1 MLGITVEMKH
11 RNWGDECLGL
21 WGGRGEQVERSAG
34 GRVLTQKLSACLK
47 PASALPGK
55 EAALRSTLILLRA
68 AKCLVE
74 RARVL
79 QQTGEGWKQT
89 RQCADSKLTLLPT
102 LPLQLHN
109 NPARFNPEQNNP
121 GSVRETFISNS
132 EGGEKQTRNGV
143 SNLQCEI
150 MRRICIYHE
159 LCLEKC
165 CTQAGGEFAQGEFLG
180 EHTLETG
187 SRVNV

>member
-1 MLGITVEMKH
+1 MS
-11 RNWGDECLGL
+11 
-21 WGGRGEQVERSAG
+21 Q
-34 GRVLTQKLSACLK
+34 
-47 PASALPGK
+47 ASFSFAWEGSSPTEYLDPSQGSK
-55 EAALRSTLILLRA
+55 MP
-68 AKCLVE
+68 C
-74 RARVL
+74 
-79 QQTGEGWKQT
+79 GEGTCPAANRGGVEADPSVCRQQAYIASNSSLTAPKQP
-89 RQCADSKLTLLPT
+89 CY
-102 LPLQLHN
+102 
-109 NPARFNPEQNNP
+109 NPEQNNP